1 MSEPVVTPTPVHIE
15 TAAENPSLIKAA
27 VAKILVDPLQAASV
41 VLSNGPKIFDSSEP
55 LLVPRLTT
63 ASTDPGW
70 YGQGEEIGT
79 ADVAFDEMTLLPI
92 TRKSLKVISVVSN
105 ELLRQ
110 ANAVNLEGVIRQKL
124 VTDVTN
130 KLDDALLKGDG
141 AGDTITGILNQA
153 GVTKVK
159 ADPATI
165 DGFLYGL
172 AKMAAVEEQPSVAF
186 MSGDDYFKIL
196 GLKDGSGRPLV
207 QPDVTRAAG
216 MQLHGVKLVVTN
228 KLAAGKTLLVNM
240 NEVVIV
246 RDLAAQVTPLKEA
259 FATKDSTGIRV
270 VTRYDLGLLRPEA
283 VAVVSAA

>member
-1 MSEPVVTPTPVHIE
+1 MSEPVITPPVHIE
-15 TAAENPSLIKAA
+15 TAAENPSIIKDA
-27 VAKILVDPLQAASV
+27 VAKILVEPLQAASV

-55 LLVPRLTT
+55 LIIPKLTT
-63 ASTDPGW
+63 KTTDPGW

-79 ADVAFDEMTLLPI
+79 ADVDFDEMTLLPI

-153 GVTKVK
+153 GVTKVT

-165 DGFLYGL
+165 DGFLAGL
-172 AKMAAVEEQPSVAF
+172 AAMAAVEEQPSVAF
-186 MSGDDYFKIL
+186 MSGADYFKIL
-196 GLKDGSGRPLV
+196 GLKDGQNRPLV

-228 KLAAGKTLLVNM
+228 KLAAGKTMLVNM
-240 NEVVIV
+240 SEVAIV

-283 VAVVSAA
+283 VAIVSAA